1 MTSDSSG
8 GRMLP
13 RMPSGVPGL
22 DAVLGGGFLRGGVYI
37 IRGTPGTGK
46 TIFGHQV
53 CFAHVRDT
61 APDQPA
67 PATGRRGRALYVT
80 LLAESHA
87 RMMLHLRAMSFFD
100 PDAVPD
106 RLYYLSAF
114 RTLEDEGLRGLVAL
128 MRQEAMRYGAGVA
141 VLDGLVAAA
150 SAARNDNE
158 FKRFVHDLQ
167 AVAGAT
173 NCTMFLLTSAGTADS
188 VVTPEQTM
196 VDGLVEL
203 TRVGRGAVTLRRLEV
218 HKFRGSDYLDGQHT
232 VRISGDGIAVLPRFE
247 MIYGNPPEDD
257 PDGGRITS
265 GIADL
270 DAALRGGLPA
280 ASSTLLVGPTGAGK
294 TTLAVHFLAAVSA
307 EAPGLLFSFFE
318 TPPRLRAKARA
329 LGRDLDA
336 AIAAGHLEL
345 LWQAPTELTL
355 DVLGHRLVDAA
366 RRLGARRVV
375 VDGMGGFLEGAAE
388 PERLARF
395 FAALVNELRAMGAT
409 TLITIETPRLFG
421 PEVNVPMVGISAV
434 ADNILFL
441 RLVETQ
447 GWLRRT
453 LAVLKVRD
461 SDFDSSLLGFSI
473 GATGIALTPAA
484 FEGVEAVTT
493 GVGHRDSGVAA
504 GAGKAGEGS

>member
-1 MTSDSSG
+1 MTTDRG
-8 GRMLP
+8 AGAGLP
-13 RMPSGVPGL
+13 RISSGVPGL

-46 TIFGHQV
+46 TTFGHQV
-53 CFAHVRDT
+53 CFAHVRGDG
-61 APDQPA
+61 ARDPEEP
-67 PATGRRGRALYVT
+67 GSSRALYVT

-87 RMMLHLRAMSFFD
+87 RMMLHLREMSFFD

-128 MRQEAMRYGAGVA
+128 MRQEARRYGAGVA

-150 SAARNDNE
+150 SVARNDNE

-203 TRVGRGAVTLRRLEV
+203 SRVARGAVTLRRLEV

-232 VRISGDGIAVLPRFE
+232 LRISNDGIVVLPRFE
-247 MIYGNPPEDD
+247 VIYGNPPEDD
-257 PDGGRITS
+257 PNGGRITS
-265 GIADL
+265 GIGDL
-270 DAALRGGLPA
+270 DTVLRGGLPA

-294 TTLAVHFLAAVSA
+294 TTLALHFLAVASKR
-307 EAPGLLFSFFE
+307 EPGLMFNFFE
-318 TPPRLRAKARA
+318 APPRLRAKARA
-329 LGRDLDA
+329 LGINLDDQ
-336 AIAAGHLEL
+336 IAAGHLDL
-345 LWQAPTELTL
+345 LWQAPTELLL
-355 DVLGHRLVDAA
+355 DALGHRLVDAA

-375 VDGMGGFLEGAAE
+375 VDGIGGFVEATAE

-395 FAALVNELRAMGAT
+395 FAALANELRTLGAT
-409 TLITIETPRLFG
+409 TLFSIETPNLFG
-421 PEVNVPMVGISAV
+421 PEMNVPLVGISAV

-441 RLVETQ
+441 RLVESDGQ
-447 GWLRRT
+447 LRRS

-461 SDFDSSLLGFSI
+461 SDFDSSLQGFSI
-473 GATGIALTPAA
+473 GSSGIALTSGA
-484 FEGVEAVTT
+484 FEGIEAVMT
-493 GVGHRDSGVAA
+493 GVGRRQSGATPD
-504 GAGKAGEGS
+504 AGKAREGS